1 MLLNNFDTD
10 SLAGLPVWGQT
21 PTLPSY
27 LHTIH
32 DESALIQ
39 NLEALSQQY
48 ARCLAL
54 VDKTVWE
61 LLEQSAP
68 LLYSYLEG
76 KVFIT
81 PVSGE
86 ALKTKEVYWAVLE
99 ALQARGLK
107 REDAL
112 ILIGGGSLLDLG
124 GFVASTYLRGIAYH
138 SFPTSLLA
146 MVDASIGGKTGIN
159 LNTSKN
165 GIGSFYE
172 PSSICVYDPFLKSLP
187 LREQSNAFAE
197 IIKYALLGDKAFFG
211 YLYKRRL
218 SDIDAQAM
226 SAIIKHCIAMKLAIV
241 RQDPKDEKG
250 IRFLLNLG
258 HTFAHAIEASTLYQG
273 YSHGEAVAIGLVGA
287 ALYAYHL
294 GDLDGQSL
302 DAIKR
307 ILVQYELPVALSKP
321 LSMGTLL
328 GAMQEDKKA
337 SHKHLRLIL
346 LKTIGKAY
354 VYELRNLDLLRHVW
368 LELGV
373 QAP

>member
-1 MLLNNFDTD
+1 MLLNNFNPD
-10 SLAGLPVWGQT
+10 SLDGLPVWGQT
-21 PTLPSY
+21 PPSPSWV
-27 LHTIH
+27 HTIH

-39 NLEALSQQY
+39 TLEALSKQY
-48 ARCLAL
+48 GRCLAL

-61 LLEQSAP
+61 LLEHSAP
-68 LLYSYLEG
+68 LLRSYMGQNVL
-76 KVFIT
+76 IT

-99 ALQARGLK
+99 ALQTRGLK
-107 REDAL
+107 REDGL
-112 ILIGGGSLLDLG
+112 MLIGGGSLLDLG

-138 SFPTSLLA
+138 SVPTSLLA

-172 PSSICVYDPFLKSLP
+172 PSSVCVYYPFLKSLP
-187 LREQSNAFAE
+187 LKEQSNAFAE
-197 IIKYALLGDKAFFG
+197 IIKYALLGDKAFFD

-218 SDIDAQAM
+218 SDIDAPAM
-226 SAIIKHCIAMKLAIV
+226 SAIIQHCMAMKLAIV
-241 RQDPKDEKG
+241 WQDPKDDKG

-287 ALYAYHL
+287 ALYSHRL
-294 GDLDGQSL
+294 GNLDGHSL
-302 DAIKR
+302 DAIKG
-307 ILVQYELPVALSKP
+307 ILLQYQLPVALSKP
-321 LSMGTLL
+321 LSIGTLL
-328 GAMQEDKKA
+328 AAMQEDKKA
-337 SHKHLRLIL
+337 SHRHLRLIL
-346 LKTIGKAY
+346 LKGIGKAY
-354 VYELRNLDLLRHVW
+354 VYELSDLELLTDVW
-368 LELGV
+368 LELGA